1 MSAANPDRDTT
12 GRRRREPA
20 IYWVAPTINTAT
32 SVGLIVALVDDG
44 PSPTVTVTG
53 ILCAVIAI
61 AMTLLTMRHQVPPA
75 ARPAPTR
82 RIPFERIDA
91 PVAALL
97 NVLAIVALIALWLT
111 PAALFYVALGLVPI
125 AFACLI
131 VISWP
136 D

>member
-1 MSAANPDRDTT
+1 MNAAKPDRDTT
-12 GRRRREPA
+12 GTRRREPA
-20 IYWVAPTINTAT
+20 IFWVAPTINTAT
-32 SVGLIVALVDDG
+32 SVGLIVALADDG

-61 AMTLLTMRHQVPPA
+61 ALTILTMRHQATPSP
-75 ARPAPTR
+75 RNGSSR

-97 NVLAIVALIALWLT
+97 NVLAVVALIALWLT